1 MYQMPKNVLIVED
14 DLEINMLLS
23 AILKKNNIVTTS
35 AYSGTEAELLLEQH
49 TYDVILLDLML
60 PGMVGEDLI
69 HKIREKSHIP
79 IIVISAKTDVSHKV
93 EVLKMGADDYMTK
106 PFDQEEVIA
115 RLEVQFRKEHPSK
128 RNEQIWRG
136 LHLDADKRRIQFNGQ
151 VLSLTN
157 AEYDI
162 LTLLMSQ
169 PEYAFSKR
177 EMYERLWT
185 GPYVGD
191 DNTISVHIS
200 NIRKKI
206 AAHTSEEYIKT
217 VWGIGFMLV

>member
-1 MYQMPKNVLIVED
+1 MYQMSKNVLIVED

-23 AILKKNNIVTTS
+23 AILKKNDIVSTS

-60 PGMVGEDLI
+60 PGIVGEDLI
-69 HKIREKSHIP
+69 HKIREKSNIP

-115 RLEVQFRKEHPSK
+115 RIEVQLRKSPQTK
-128 RNEQIWRG
+128 RNEQTWRA
-136 LHLDADKRRIQFNGQ
+136 LHLDVDKRRIQLNGQ

-162 LTLLMSQ
+162 LALFMSQ

-177 EMYERLWT
+177 EIYERLWT

-206 AAHTSEEYIKT
+206 ATYSPEEYIKT
-217 VWGIGFMLV
+217 VWGIGFMLA